1 MKDKILIIGA
11 SGHGKV
17 VAGIARLNGYK
28 EIAFLDDDVS
38 KKSCGKYGV
47 IGTSD
52 DICRFINDYDFF
64 VAIGNN
70 KIRKK
75 ITDML
80 SDKNIIQPVLIHPSA
95 SVDETVLIEEGTVI
109 MANTVINA
117 DTRIRKGC
125 IINTSS
131 SIDHDCVINDF
142 VHISPG
148 VHIAGTVR
156 IGENTWIG
164 TGASVINNVCITDN
178 CIIGAGSVV
187 IGDISNCGTYV
198 GSPVR
203 MVEK

>member
-1 MKDKILIIGA
+1 MKDRILIIGA

-17 VAGIARLNGYK
+17 VAGIAKLNGYK
-28 EIAFLDDDVS
+28 EIAFLDDDAS
-38 KKSCGKYGV
+38 KKSCGKYEV
-47 IGTSD
+47 IGTSE
-52 DICRFINDYDFF
+52 DISRFVNDYDFF

-75 ITDML
+75 IVKIL

-95 SVDETVLIEEGTVI
+95 IVDETVLIKEGTVV

-117 DTRIRKGC
+117 DTRIGKGC
-125 IINTSS
+125 IINTAS
-131 SIDHDCVINDF
+131 SIDHDCIINDF

-164 TGASVINNVCITDN
+164 TGTSVINNVSVTDN
-178 CIIGAGSVV
+178 CIIGAGSV
-187 IGDISNCGTYV
+187 IIDDISNCGIYV

-203 MVEK
+203 MVK

>member
-1 MKDKILIIGA
+1 MKDRILIIGA

-17 VAGIARLNGYK
+17 VADIAKLNGYK
-28 EIAFLDDDVS
+28 EIVFLDDDVN
-38 KKSCGKYGV
+38 KKNCGRYEV

-52 DICRFINDYDFF
+52 DICRFVNNYDLF

-70 KIRKK
+70 KIRKRIAK
-75 ITDML
+75 IL

-95 SVDETVLIEEGTVI
+95 IVDETVLIKEGTVI

-117 DTRIRKGC
+117 DTRIGKGC

-131 SIDHDCVINDF
+131 SIDHDCDINDF

-156 IGENTWIG
+156 IGDNTWIG
-164 TGASVINNVCITDN
+164 TGASVINNICITAD

-187 IGDISNCGTYV
+187 IDDISNCGTYV

-203 MVEK
+203 MVKK